1 MLKKNPPADL
11 KSLLAYSL
19 REKPGSYIV
28 EEIFLRFPTF
38 ADLVDVTEEELLAIE
53 GLGRAKARQIVATLK
68 LSQIISAPSPLV
80 STIRSPMDVY
90 KLLEPEFRHLKQE
103 QFVCLF
109 LNTKNGVMSKEV
121 ISIGSL
127 NACIVHPR
135 EVFRSA
141 IKRSCASI
149 ICAHNHPS
157 GSPDPSPE
165 DISITKRLVEAGAI
179 IGIEMLDHVV
189 IGNYKY
195 TSLKEQGLM

>member
-1 MLKKNPPADL
+1 MKKKNPPADL

-28 EEIFLRFPTF
+28 EEIFQRFPTF
-38 ADLVDVTEEELLAIE
+38 AELVDVTEEELLAID
-53 GLGRAKARQIVATLK
+53 GVGRAKARQIAATLK
-68 LSQIISAPSPLV
+68 LSQIISAPTPSV
-80 STIRSPMDVY
+80 KTIRSPMDVY

-109 LNTKNGVMSKEV
+109 LNTKNGVLGKEV

-135 EVFRSA
+135 EVFRPA
-141 IKRSCASI
+141 IKRSCASV

-157 GSPDPSPE
+157 GNPDPSPE
-165 DISITKRLVEAGAI
+165 DISITRRLVEAGTI

>member
-1 MLKKNPPADL
+1 MMRKNSHDDL
-11 KSLLAYSL
+11 KSLLTNSL

-28 EEIFLRFPTF
+28 EEILHRFPTF
-38 ADLVDVTEEELLAIE
+38 ADLVDVTEQELLTIE
-53 GLGRAKARQIVATLK
+53 GVGKARARQIIATLK
-68 LSQIISAPSPLV
+68 LSRIISAPLPSIN
-80 STIRSPMDVY
+80 TIRSPEDVY

-109 LNTKNGVMSKEV
+109 LNTKNGVIAKEV
-121 ISIGSL
+121 ISVGSL

-157 GSPDPSPE
+157 GNPDPSPE
-165 DISITKRLVEAGAI
+165 DIAITQRLIESGTI
-179 IGIEMLDHVV
+179 IGIELLDHVV
-189 IGNYKY
+189 IGSGTYV
-195 TSLKEQGLM
+195 SLKERGFI

>member
-1 MLKKNPPADL
+1 MIKSTSDDL

-28 EEIFLRFPTF
+28 EEILHRFPTF
-38 ADLVDVTEEELLAIE
+38 ADLIDVTEQELLSIE
-53 GLGRAKARQIVATLK
+53 GVGKARARQIVATLK
-68 LSQIISAPSPLV
+68 LSRFISAPLPSID
-80 STIRSPMDVY
+80 TIRSPEDVY
-90 KLLEPEFRHLKQE
+90 RLLEPEFRHLKQE

-109 LNTKNGVMSKEV
+109 LNTKNGVVAKEV

-135 EVFRSA
+135 EVFRPA

-157 GSPDPSPE
+157 GNPDPSPE
-165 DISITKRLVEAGAI
+165 DISLTQRLIESGAI
-179 IGIEMLDHVV
+179 IGIEVLDHIVV
-189 IGNYKY
+189 GNGTYV
-195 TSLKEQGLM
+195 SLKERGVI